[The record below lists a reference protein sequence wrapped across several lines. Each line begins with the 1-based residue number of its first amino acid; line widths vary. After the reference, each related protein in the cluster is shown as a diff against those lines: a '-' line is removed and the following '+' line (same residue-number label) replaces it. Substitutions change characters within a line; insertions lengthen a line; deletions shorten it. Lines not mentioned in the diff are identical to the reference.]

1 MGKYTTAIDWTSAL
15 TTTHLVATLD
25 TLSRSTAYNVS
36 YSPSLHPDLL
46 PPSHFEEKIPTTTEI
61 DRDIETYTAHILA
74 LYYTQPTFSL
84 RLQAHDDMLWVSLS
98 YLSTVSFLSKH
109 SSRHHGANDT
119 WHATQFT
126 PSFVHRARVFYD
138 LAAEGWDTVLC
149 GGGMLWSPRGLP
161 YKNAVTNELFIA
173 ASLDMYRGGR
183 DENCEPFLKDE
194 CGRERGEHLE
204 YAVRAHAWLRDSGMR
219 NSDGLYTDG
228 FHISGWASNHSRNV
242 CDERD
247 DTVWSY
253 NQGILLSGLRGL
265 WDVTGEEKYLLEGH
279 DLVQS
284 VIRATHGG
292 ALGKGGILTER
303 CDEGGWCNQ
312 DAQTFKGVFFHHL
325 VEFCREVEGEGGR
338 DDRKKEQDGW
348 NDKMQTLKDTITHHR
363 TACSS
368 YTPFVASNALAALS
382 TRDEKGRFGMWWGA
396 PFHPSNPSSSNPSSS
411 SFPSSSSPSSD
422 PNDRGLGRTL
432 ETQGSGLAVVRAGW
446 EFGRLY
452 PVRSTE

>member
-1 MGKYTTAIDWTSAL
+1 MLLWDLRWSPRRTALMGLLLATLTIANEQTVLQPTQFPIDSPNHLPSTSSPPPITLQTLQEALHTLQSSYFTLWLGKYTTAIDWTSAL

-126 PSFVHRARVFYD
+126 PSFVHRA
-138 LAAEGWDTVLC
+138 
-149 GGGMLWSPRGLP
+149 
-161 YKNAVTNELFIA
+161 
-173 ASLDMYRGGR
+173 
-183 DENCEPFLKDE
+183 
-194 CGRERGEHLE
+194 H
-204 YAVRAHAWLRDSGMR
+204 
-219 NSDGLYTDG
+219 G

-303 CDEGGWCNQ
+303 
-312 DAQTFKGVFFHHL
+312 
-325 VEFCREVEGEGGR
+325 EVEGEGGR
-338 DDRKKEQDGW
+338 DDRKKERDGW
-348 NDKMQTLKDTITHHR
+348 NDRMQTLKDTITHHR